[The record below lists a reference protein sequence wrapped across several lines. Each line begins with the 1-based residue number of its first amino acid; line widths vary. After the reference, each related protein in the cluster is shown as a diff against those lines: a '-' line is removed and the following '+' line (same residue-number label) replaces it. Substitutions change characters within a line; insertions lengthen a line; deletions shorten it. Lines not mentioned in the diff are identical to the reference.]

1 MEITKAQILR
11 AMSEVMDPDF
21 GKDLV
26 SLNMVGDISI
36 NGRHIHIEIILTTP
50 ACPLKAQIESD
61 INTKLT
67 EHLGT
72 VTVDLKFESKVTSM
86 RTQMDLLPGVKNIIA
101 ISSGKGGV
109 GKSTVSTNL
118 AIALANTGAKVG
130 LLDADIYG
138 PSIPLMFGLA
148 GERPSMIELD
158 GKDLIVP
165 LEKYGVKVLSIG
177 FLIDP
182 NQPVV
187 WRGAMV
193 TSTLKQ
199 FITDVDWGELD
210 YLVLDLPPGTGDIHL
225 TLVQTI
231 PITGAIVVTTP
242 QPVAIADVIKSIAMF
257 RLEQIKVPIIG
268 IIENMSYFTPSELPD
283 KKYYVFGKEG
293 GKNLADNLEIP
304 FLGEIPIEQV
314 IREGGDEGSP
324 AVIQESSNSK
334 NAFIRLANEVARQVS
349 IRNEKIAATQIV
361 EMKN

>member
-1 MEITKAQILR
+1 
-11 AMSEVMDPDF
+11 
-21 GKDLV
+21 
-26 SLNMVGDISI
+26 
-36 NGRHIHIEIILTTP
+36 
-50 ACPLKAQIESD
+50 
-61 INTKLT
+61 
-67 EHLGT
+67 
-72 VTVDLKFESKVTSM
+72 
-86 RTQMDLLPGVKNIIA
+86 
-101 ISSGKGGV
+101 
-109 GKSTVSTNL
+109 
-118 AIALANTGAKVG
+118 
-130 LLDADIYG
+130 
-138 PSIPLMFGLA
+138 
-148 GERPSMIELD
+148 
-158 GKDLIVP
+158 
-165 LEKYGVKVLSIG
+165 
-177 FLIDP
+177 
-182 NQPVV
+182 
-187 WRGAMV
+187 MV